1 MKTIHQKPFP
11 TLKTIFFLFILGGFS
26 SAQSINTLSI
36 AYYRYQGN
44 VDFSN
49 YDLTWVTSIIGDVH
63 LGSYLLKDT
72 EFLFT
77 VNNSRS
83 IYEGALYTHDAKVV
97 LKTDLFAHKTFSP
110 FMMADWEFD
119 STLALDYRTN
129 FGFGGKYT
137 LFGGISISYAALWE
151 WEKYR
156 GEEEKSFFRHSIR
169 PKYKQKFGD
178 ALTFVWQVYYQPALD
193 WSNYLVNN
201 EATLSLKTLIDR
213 LSVDLKYRDKY
224 NSQPLATYQHRDT
237 YYSVGITLEL

>member
-1 MKTIHQKPFP
+1 MNTMKRIS
-11 TLKTIFFLFILGGFS
+11 IFTKKGILFLFMLGS
-26 SAQSINTLSI
+26 YLPAQSTNTLSI

-44 VDFSN
+44 IDFSN
-49 YDLTWVTSIIGDVH
+49 YDLAWVTSIIGDVQ
-63 LGSYLLKDT
+63 LGSYLLEDT

-110 FMMADWEFD
+110 FMLADWEFD

-156 GEEEKSFFRHSIR
+156 GEEEKSFFRHSFR
-169 PKYKQKFGD
+169 PKYKQQFGH

-201 EATLSLKTLIDR
+201 EATLSLKTLIDK
-213 LSVDLKYRDKY
+213 LSVDLKYKNKY
-224 NSQPLATYQHRDT
+224 NSQPLASYLRRDT

>member
-1 MKTIHQKPFP
+1 MKT
-11 TLKTIFFLFILGGFS
+11 LKRRACLALKIIIFLFIIGSFS
-26 SAQSINTLSI
+26 LAQSTNALSI

-44 VDFSN
+44 TNFSN
-49 YDLTWVTSIIGDVH
+49 YDLNWVTSIIGDVR

-77 VNNSRS
+77 VHNSRS
-83 IYEGALYTHDAKVV
+83 IYEGELYTHEGKVV

-119 STLALDYRTN
+119 STLALDYRSN

-156 GEEEKSFFRHSIR
+156 GEVENSFFRHSLR
-169 PKYKQKFGD
+169 PKYKQQFGD
-178 ALTFVWQVYYQPALD
+178 GLTFVWQVYYQPALD

-201 EATLSLKTLIDR
+201 EATLSLKTLIDK
-213 LSVDLKYRDKY
+213 LSVGINYTEKY
-224 NSQPLATYQHRDT
+224 NSQPLATYRHRDT
-237 YYSVGITLEL
+237 YYSIGIRLEL